1 VLAFTIVN
9 VALPSIQRE
18 LHVATTT
25 LQWLVSAYAVA
36 FGGFLLL
43 GGRLADVYGRARMYR
58 IGLVVFVVA
67 SISGGLAVEPGL
79 LIASRVVQ
87 GIGAAMLAP
96 AGLSL
101 LVTSWP
107 GEQER
112 SRALGTYGA
121 VVSAGFASGA
131 VLGGLLVEATWR
143 LVFFVNVP
151 IGIALLAASMRLL
164 PADPPGRGG
173 QLDIPGAVTVT
184 AGVALLVLAVVR
196 AGDTLQATQPA
207 VLGGLAA
214 LLLAAFVVR
223 ERRARAPLL
232 DLALLKDRGIAG
244 ANLTFIT
251 VGAFSAAQV
260 LLVTLYLQEG
270 RGLSPVLTGLCFVPQ
285 AAGAFALSGPAG
297 RLVPALGPRRA
308 GHRLVYRAAGPGR
321 GGRRGAGRF
330 AARAASGPVRARRRV
345 PDQPGRRHSGRHPR
359 AGRRP
364 VRGNGQ
370 RPADRQPAVRLGARR
385 RHRVRDASRRVRQ
398 HRPADRRGHVRGRR
412 LRPGRPAGHPGRA
425 VRTAA
430 PPDAAAA
437 PSVPPP
443 RRRDPLTAATPGS
456 AGDRRRPGWGQVR
469 ACLPGH
475 GWRASVRWPGGCD
488 QGEVMTRYAV
498 PGPPVQLAHGH
509 VGAAGVPQHGGVA
522 ARALIDD
529 AQSAAGTQD
538 PCCLAHCL
546 RASGCFPDVGDRQV
560 ADHHVERRGP
570 KWEVTRVR
578 VDKLH
583 PAAHALGR
591 RVALSGGAAVAAL
604 VAAAPYVRSHRPA
617 GGQPPGRQHQHR
629 AAAASHV
636 QHVLIAPQ
644 AQLIQQLRPDRALAR
659 PGGVQVTRR

>member
-1 VLAFTIVN
+1 MAQFMVVLDFTIVN

-207 VLGGLAA
+207 LLGGLAA

-244 ANLTFIT
+244 ANLTFIA

-285 AAGAFALSGPAG
+285 AAGAFALSGPA

-308 GHRLVYRAAGPGR
+308 
-321 GGRRGAGRF
+321 
-330 AARAASGPVRARRRV
+330 
-345 PDQPGRRHSGRHPR
+345 
-359 AGRRP
+359 
-364 VRGNGQ
+364 
-370 RPADRQPAVRLGARR
+370 
-385 RHRVRDASRRVRQ
+385 
-398 HRPADRRGHVRGRR
+398 
-412 LRPGRPAGHPGRA
+412 
-425 VRTAA
+425 
-430 PPDAAAA
+430 
-437 PSVPPP
+437 
-443 RRRDPLTAATPGS
+443 
-456 AGDRRRPGWGQVR
+456 
-469 ACLPGH
+469 
-475 GWRASVRWPGGCD
+475 
-488 QGEVMTRYAV
+488 
-498 PGPPVQLAHGH
+498 LA
-509 VGAAGVPQHGGVA
+509 
-522 ARALIDD
+522 I
-529 AQSAAGTQD
+529 
-538 PCCLAHCL
+538 
-546 RASGCFPDVGDRQV
+546 
-560 ADHHVERRGP
+560 
-570 KWEVTRVR
+570 
-578 VDKLH
+578 
-583 PAAHALGR
+583 
-591 RVALSGGAAVAAL
+591 ALSIALLALAGAAVAVLAGSLPALLVAQFALGVASRISQVAATLAGTRGPVAARSEGTASALLTASRQCGSALGVAIVSATL
-604 VAAAPYVRSHRPA
+604 VAAHGSTGQRTAEAMFVAAGFALAGLLATRVVPSGPPHPRTPQPHHLFRHHA
-617 GGQPPGRQHQHR
+617 GGIP
-629 AAAASHV
+629 
-636 QHVLIAPQ
+636 
-644 AQLIQQLRPDRALAR
+644 
-659 PGGVQVTRR
+659 